1 MAAPGPILPFY
12 SVGLDMMD
20 GTIDLD
26 LDTIKCVL
34 LASAYTPN
42 RSTHTVYAHLTNE
55 LSTANGYTSGG
66 ATMASPTTTRAS
78 AVTTFDAADVPT
90 WTASGGSLVARY
102 AALYANVTRNGKV
115 NPLLAYF
122 LLDSAPADVTTADG
136 NSLQIVWNAAGIFAV
151 TVT

>member
-1 MAAPGPILPFY
+1 MAAPGPLLPYY
-12 SVGLDMMD
+12 SVALDLLD

-34 LASAYTPN
+34 LASGYTPN

-66 ATMASPTTTRAS
+66 ATVPSPTTTRS
-78 AVTTFDAADVPT
+78 AAVSTFDAGDVPA

-102 AALYANVTRNGKV
+102 AALYANVTRNTKV

-122 LLDSAPADVTTADG
+122 LLDSAPADVTVADG
-136 NSLQIVWNAAGIFAV
+136 NSLQVVWSASGIFAI